1 MENLIMTTKMYH
13 EADVDATLLENKTI
27 AVIGYGAQ
35 GHAQANN
42 LRDSG
47 YQVIM
52 GLRAGRSW
60 DAAKSD
66 GFDVYTTSE
75 AVEKADVI
83 MFLTPDELQKQV
95 WEEEIRDYIKPGSYF
110 GFSHGFNINY
120 GLIEPSEDLNVFI
133 VAPKG
138 PGNIERREF
147 VEGGGVPDLFGVHQ
161 DPSGDTRALAM
172 AYANG
177 VGGGRGGMLETTFEE
192 ETTEDL
198 FGEQAILCGGL
209 TQLIEAGF
217 NTLVEAG
224 YSPELAYFETSHEMK
239 MIVDLIFEGGFEK
252 MRHDCSN
259 RCEYGEMLNG
269 PRIITEES
277 KQGMR
282 DVLKDIQDGTY
293 AKQWL
298 AEYNSGL
305 KDLESKRT
313 EYKASLYEQTGKKV
327 RAMMPWIS
335 TADKYSTATDVDQY
349 STTK

>member
-1 MENLIMTTKMYH
+1 MTTKMFY
-13 EADVDATLLENKTI
+13 DKDIDTTPLEIKKI

-47 YQVIM
+47 FDVIM
-52 GLRAGRSW
+52 GLRPGKSF
-60 DAAKSD
+60 DSAKKD
-66 GFDVYTTSE
+66 GFEVYSAAE
-75 AVEKADVI
+75 ATAQADVV
-83 MFLTPDELQKQV
+83 MMETPDELQAAV
-95 WEEEIRDYIKPGSYF
+95 WEKEVEPNLKAGSYL
-110 GFSHGFNINY
+110 GFSHGFNIVY
-120 GLIEPSEDLNVFI
+120 GLIKPNADINVMI
-133 VAPKG
+133 IAPKG
-138 PGNIERREF
+138 PGNIERRQF
-147 VEGGGVPDLFGVHQ
+147 VEGGGIPSLYGVHQ
-161 DPSGDTRALAM
+161 DPTGDTAEVAK
-172 AYANG
+172 AYAKG
-177 VGGGRGGMLETTFEE
+177 IGSGRAGILETTFEE

-198 FGEQAILCGGL
+198 FGEQAVLCGGL

-259 RCEYGEMLNG
+259 TCEYGEMLNG

-293 AKQWL
+293 AKKWL

-305 KDLESKRT
+305 KDLEKMRT
-313 EYKASLYEQTGKKV
+313 EYKSGLYEQTGKKV

-335 TADKYSTATDVDQY
+335 DADKYSTAADTEQF
-349 STTK
+349 SAAK

>member
-1 MENLIMTTKMYH
+1 MTTKMYH
-13 EADVDATLLENKTI
+13 EADVDNSVLTGKVI

-47 YQVIM
+47 HKVIM
-52 GLRAGRSW
+52 GLRSGRSW
-60 DAAKSD
+60 DAAKND
-66 GFDVYTTSE
+66 GFDVYSTSE
-75 AVEKADVI
+75 AVEKSDVI
-83 MFLTPDELQKQV
+83 MFLAPDELQKQI
-95 WEEEIRDYIKPGSYF
+95 WEDDIRDHIKPGSYL

-120 GLIEPSEDLNVFI
+120 GLIKPNEDLNVFI

-147 VEGGGVPDLFGVHQ
+147 VEGGGVPDLFGVYQ
-161 DPSGDTRALAM
+161 DPSGDTRALSM

-259 RCEYGEMLNG
+259 TCEYGEMLNG
-269 PRIITEES
+269 PRIINDQS
-277 KQGMR
+277 KQAMR

-298 AEYNSGL
+298 TEYDSGL
-305 KDLESKRT
+305 GNMEKMRHT
-313 EYKASLYEQTGKKV
+313 YKTSLYETTGKKV

-335 TADKYSTATDVDQY
+335 NADKYSTETDAAQY
-349 STTK
+349 TKN